1 MSRNG
6 TSELSD
12 TNEYRQ
18 LLGYLEKIKVDE
30 FASWIGSHNPEERVN
45 SNKRYIV
52 NKFQNSM
59 VIY

>member
-18 LLGYLEKIKVDE
+18 PLGYLEKIKVGE

-45 SNKRYIV
+45 K
-52 NKFQNSM
+52 
-59 VIY
+59 VIRDI